1 MAAIAN
7 LFVDQ
12 GTTFNTSVLV
22 TNDAGSEFDLTGY
35 SVAAQLRKSYSSSTA
50 TDFTTAVPTPAT
62 AGQINLT
69 LSATQTGALEEG
81 RYVYDVEVSKDGIV
95 TRVVEGLI
103 TVSPQVTK

>member
-50 TDFTTAVPTPAT
+50 TDFTTAVSEPAT

-69 LSATQTGALEEG
+69 LSATQTGALEG
-81 RYVYDVEVSKDGIV
+81 RYVYDVEVTKDGIV
-95 TRVVEGLI
+95 TRVVEGLVTI
-103 TVSPQVTK
+103 SPQVTK